1 MNDGNSPLQ
10 NEWWLPRHPRSAR
23 RARKYLRELAEVWQ
37 LQAEATYTAVLMLS
51 ELTANACV
59 HSRAPRGR
67 YVRVRCLLQTGRLRV
82 EVSDAGFAMP
92 EPRVAGCY
100 DEDGRGLALVAA
112 LADEW
117 GVYPRPYGIG
127 KVVWFEVS
135 DCLSPSGPNSG
146 PHSGPNSGPGSLL
159 REAAEEVQ

>member
-37 LQAEATYTAVLMLS
+37 LQAEVTDTAVLVLS
-51 ELTANACV
+51 ELAANACV
-59 HSRAPRGR
+59 HARVSRGR
-67 YVRVRCLLQTGRLRV
+67 YVRVRCLLHAGRLRV
-82 EVSDAGFAMP
+82 EVADAGSAMP
-92 EPRVAGCY
+92 EPRVAGVD

-117 GVYPRPYGIG
+117 GAYPRPYGIG
-127 KVVWFEVS
+127 KVVWFELKV
-135 DCLSPSGPNSG
+135 
-146 PHSGPNSGPGSLL
+146 
-159 REAAEEVQ
+159 AAFLNERSSIA

>member
-1 MNDGNSPLQ
+1 M
-10 NEWWLPRHPRSAR
+10 
-23 RARKYLRELAEVWQ
+23 WQ
-37 LQAEATYTAVLMLS
+37 LRAEATDTAVLMLS

-59 HSRAPRGR
+59 HSRSPRGR
-67 YVRVRCLLQTGRLRV
+67 YVRVRCLLHSGRLRV

-117 GVYPRPYGIG
+117 GCTRARMG
-127 KVVWFEVS
+127 
-135 DCLSPSGPNSG
+135 SGRWC
-146 PHSGPNSGPGSLL
+146 GSS
-159 REAAEEVQ
+159 

>member
-37 LQAEATYTAVLMLS
+37 LRAEATDTAVLMLS

-67 YVRVRCLLQTGRLRV
+67 YVRVRCLLHAGRLRI
-82 EVSDAGFAMP
+82 EVSDAGSAMP
-92 EPRVAGCY
+92 EPRAAGCY

-117 GVYPRPYGIG
+117 GAYPRPYGIG
-127 KVVWFEVS
+127 KVVWCELG
-135 DCLSPSGPNSG
+135 DCL
-146 PHSGPNSGPGSLL
+146 GSALLL
-159 REAAEEVQ
+159 RETAGEVQ

>member
-37 LQAEATYTAVLMLS
+37 LQSEATDTAVLMLS

-67 YVRVRCLLQTGRLRV
+67 YVRVRCLLHGERLRV

-117 GVYPRPYGIG
+117 GASPRPYGIG
-127 KVVWFEVS
+127 KVVWFELS
-135 DCLSPSGPNSG
+135 HCISSPDPSPSPGPS
-146 PHSGPNSGPGSLL
+146 PGSLL
-159 REAAEEVQ
+159 RE